1 MIEQSPADE
10 HMKPPSKKDSPQEA
24 PPILNDTPDKRS
36 SFLEYPMHVGS
47 APIVKIDGNA
57 TAKAGLQAMHH
68 QTHTQ
73 LNQIREQMELLAVQ
87 ARKIQERIEVSEK
100 IYRAKCSFK
109 PQINQTYYL
118 YSSGMESPPYVL
130 SLIGPNEWGRS
141 KSYPQ
146 FIASVRLMGDHTW
159 EVINSEASIL

>member
-1 MIEQSPADE
+1 MSERSAAEE
-10 HMKPPSKKDSPQEA
+10 HINPPSKKSTPEEI
-24 PPILNDTPDKRS
+24 PPILDGSPEKRS

-68 QTHTQ
+68 QTHAQ
-73 LNQIREQMELLAVQ
+73 LNQIREQMELLAAQ
-87 ARKIQERIEVSEK
+87 ARKIQARIEISEK

-109 PQINQTYYL
+109 PEINQTYYL
-118 YSSGMESPPYVL
+118 YSSGVESPPYVL

-159 EVINSEASIL
+159 EVIDSEATIL